1 VSGSNGKCAGT
12 TECAAAAGYDGPTG
26 VGSPLGLSAF
36 SIAGAP
42 EAGAPPLISG
52 VAEQG
57 RTLEASAGQ
66 WSGEPSSRSEQWARC
81 DPTGSDC
88 APISGAT
95 GSTYAVSAADVGS
108 TIRLQET
115 AANVAG
121 EGAPAVSAA
130 TALVSSNVP
139 TIERLT
145 PTSGITGSSF
155 TIEGSGL
162 GAASE
167 VTLGKLAA
175 SFTVR
180 SSTQI
185 EAIVPNGAKA
195 GKVSVVA
202 PGGTASAKSKFTPT
216 LAVTSFGP
224 KHGAVGKL
232 VTVKG
237 VGFAPGAA
245 VSFDGVGS
253 SSVSYVSST
262 TLKAVVPAGAATGPI
277 SVSNSSAPLG
287 TVTSAASFAVP

>member
-108 TIRLQET
+108 TIRLQ
-115 AANVAG
+115 
-121 EGAPAVSAA
+121 
-130 TALVSSNVP
+130 
-139 TIERLT
+139 
-145 PTSGITGSSF
+145 
-155 TIEGSGL
+155 
-162 GAASE
+162 
-167 VTLGKLAA
+167 
-175 SFTVR
+175 
-180 SSTQI
+180 
-185 EAIVPNGAKA
+185 
-195 GKVSVVA
+195 
-202 PGGTASAKSKFTPT
+202 
-216 LAVTSFGP
+216 
-224 KHGAVGKL
+224 
-232 VTVKG
+232 
-237 VGFAPGAA
+237 
-245 VSFDGVGS
+245 
-253 SSVSYVSST
+253 
-262 TLKAVVPAGAATGPI
+262 
-277 SVSNSSAPLG
+277 
-287 TVTSAASFAVP
+287 